1 MVSLEVQCLWNGR
14 VAGVAGVQR
23 GHQGDDRVASI
34 GMIGVKSYGVN
45 HLPVQ
50 GNKEDRI
57 R

>member
-1 MVSLEVQCLWNGR
+1 MVSLEVNACGT
-14 VAGVAGVQR
+14 AVAGVQR

-34 GMIGVKSYGVN
+34 GMTGVKSYGVN

-50 GNKEDRI
+50 GNKEDRS